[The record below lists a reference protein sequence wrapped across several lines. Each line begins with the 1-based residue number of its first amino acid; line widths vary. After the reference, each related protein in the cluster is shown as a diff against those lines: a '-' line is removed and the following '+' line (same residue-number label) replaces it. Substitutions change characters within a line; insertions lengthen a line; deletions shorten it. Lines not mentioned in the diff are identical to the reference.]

1 MSRRP
6 ARTRQT
12 RAGLGYASAQ
22 GRLAVGIVAG
32 YDPPVL
38 GRALR
43 SFIGRPRIQESSL
56 GGAPATVARP
66 ARGSGPWPA
75 VVLLPGVTRRGRAH
89 PAFQGLAR
97 AFAATGHLAVV
108 VEPQGLNVG
117 ELSAAGLGSARSAVE
132 AVASRPDAAQG
143 RVALA
148 GVSGGATVALNVAA
162 GPNLA
167 GRVSAI
173 TVLAPCCDLEKALR
187 VITTGVYRD
196 GDKLVPFTSGDFFK
210 LVIARS
216 AVAWLPPGKDREAL
230 RSYLLSLDD
239 YGPNPLGSLRAW
251 PRDGFGA
258 PARAV
263 LELLC
268 NDEPSRFDELVAG
281 LPDEV
286 RANMRA
292 VSPLATVEKIVAPI
306 ELVVP
311 RADKYIPLADST
323 SFAEAC
329 PTARLTILESLEH
342 AVPSVSLAGARDLE
356 QLNGVFVRFLR
367 ALSD

>member
-6 ARTRQT
+6 ARTRQA

-22 GRLAVGIVAG
+22 RRLAVGIVAG
-32 YDPPVL
+32 YEPPVL

-43 SFIGRPRIQESSL
+43 SFTGRPRTQESSL

-117 ELSAAGLGSARSAVE
+117 ELSAAGLGQARSAVE

-148 GVSGGATVALNVAA
+148 GVSGGATVGLLVAA
-162 GPNLA
+162 DPSLA
-167 GRVSAI
+167 GRISSI
-173 TVLAPCCDLEKALR
+173 IVLAPCCDLEEAVR
-187 VITTGVYRD
+187 VVTTGVYRD
-196 GDKLVPFTSGDFFK
+196 GNLLVRFTSGDFFR

-216 AVAWLPPGKDREAL
+216 VVAWLPPGKDRETL
-230 RSYLLSLDD
+230 RAHLLSLDD
-239 YGPNPLGSLRAW
+239 YGCDPHGGLRAW
-251 PRDGFGA
+251 PRDELGA
-258 PARAV
+258 AARAV
-263 LELLC
+263 LELLS
-268 NDEPSRFDELVAG
+268 NDEASRFDELVAR
-281 LPDEV
+281 LPDVV
-286 RANMRA
+286 RTNMRDL
-292 VSPLATVEKIVAPI
+292 SPLAAAQRIVAPV

-342 AVPSVSLAGARDLE
+342 AVPSVSLAGARDLV